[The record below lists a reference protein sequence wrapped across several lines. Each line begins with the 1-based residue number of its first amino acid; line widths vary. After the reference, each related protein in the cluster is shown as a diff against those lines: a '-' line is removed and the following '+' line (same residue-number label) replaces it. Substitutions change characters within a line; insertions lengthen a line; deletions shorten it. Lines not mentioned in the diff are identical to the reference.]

1 MASIFFRT
9 IIIYIL
15 LLFSIKLMGK
25 RQIGELE
32 VSELISALIA
42 SEIAALPIAD
52 SDIPLLNAVIPIL
65 FIVCL
70 DIIISSI
77 KNKSEKLKKYIDG
90 EPSFIIYKGK
100 LIQKSLL
107 ENRISINELLSELRL
122 QGIGDIK
129 DVYYAVLEQNGKV
142 SVIERG
148 KNGSIAHSI
157 IIDREINQQGLK
169 EAKKDEAWLNAELKK
184 ANLEKSDVFLMTI
197 DDKQNINIIKKEDLK
212 KEGGKKS

>member
-9 IIIYIL
+9 VIVYIL
-15 LLFSIKLMGK
+15 LLFSIKMMGK

-32 VSELISALIA
+32 VSELISALIM

-65 FIVCL
+65 FIVSL
-70 DIIISSI
+70 EIIISSV

-90 EPSFIIYKGK
+90 EPSFIIYKGR
-100 LIQKSLL
+100 LMQKSLI
-107 ENRISINELLSELRL
+107 ENRISINELLSEFRL

-129 DVYYAVLEQNGKV
+129 EVYYAVLEQNGKI

-148 KNGSIAHSI
+148 KSEKIAHTI
-157 IIDREINQQGLK
+157 IVDQEIKEESLSRLGLSRK
-169 EAKKDEAWLNAELKK
+169 WLDKALKSMK
-184 ANLEKSDVFLMTI
+184 TNPEEIFLMTV
-197 DDKQNINIIKKEDLK
+197 DDNNIINIIKKE
-212 KEGGKKS
+212 ENSEEERKST